1 MKQCKRE
8 KRRLAG
14 LFLFVIVFLSSPGT
28 ARPAD
33 APAPATQGTASAPSG
48 LTMDEVV
55 RIALENHSSIKS
67 AQYQINSQDAVV
79 HQQMGQY
86 YPTINFNNSYQTNS
100 PRGASTAFDT
110 ISSAL
115 NLNMTLYNFG
125 KREGSVQSAK
135 ETLDATRYGYSITS
149 NNIVL
154 AVKQAYLG
162 VLQANALLKVNEDTV
177 KDREV
182 TLNQSQGFYDVGTKP
197 RSDLTQAEA
206 NLYLAQT
213 NLIVARNAV
222 EVAWANLRN
231 AMGVDDYPKRPL
243 AEELAVTPFPMSLE
257 EAKQAAFSARPEL
270 RQFEAL
276 LRAQDQLIAVAR
288 RNHLPDLT
296 FDASWGRSNVS
307 NGTTSESPCTE
318 TLFATDKDG
327 KSTEF
332 CAKRET
338 VTHSVDTFPLK
349 AAWQVQLSLNIPIFN
364 GFQTTYQ
371 VQQALSTYNSIKEQE
386 RVERQQ
392 VALQVEQSYLNL
404 AASREAIRSTEAG
417 VKAAKENLDLHV
429 GRYEVGYAP
438 IVEVT
443 DAQTTYTTAQTN
455 YVNAL
460 IAQKLAMVQ
469 LINAIGG
476 Q

>member
-1 MKQCKRE
+1 MNQCKRE
-8 KRRLAG
+8 KRRLAVF
-14 LFLFVIVFLSSPGT
+14 FLFVVVFLSSPGT
-28 ARPAD
+28 AQPAD
-33 APAPATQGTASAPSG
+33 TPVAATQGTASAASG

-67 AQYQINSQDAVV
+67 AQYQINAQDAVL
-79 HQQMGQY
+79 HQQMAAY
-86 YPTINFNNSYQTNS
+86 YPTITLNSLYTT
-100 PRGASTAFDT
+100 ASTGVGGRGLDSFTAASNVT
-110 ISSAL
+110 
-115 NLNMTLYNFG
+115 MTLYNFG
-125 KREGSVQSAK
+125 RREGSVQSARD
-135 ETLDATRYGYSITS
+135 TLGATQYGYKVTA

-162 VLQANALLKVNEDTV
+162 VLQANALLRVSEDTV

-182 TLNQSQGFYDVGTKP
+182 TLRQTQGFYDVGTKP

-222 EVAWANLRN
+222 DVAWANLRN
-231 AMGVDDYPKRPL
+231 AMGVDDYPKGPL
-243 AEELAVTPFPMSLE
+243 AEELAVTPFSMSLQ
-257 EAKQAAFSARPEL
+257 EAKQTAFSSRPEL
-270 RQFEAL
+270 LQFASL
-276 LRAQDQLIAVAR
+276 LKAQDELIAVAR
-288 RNHLPDLT
+288 RNHLPELAFNSSYGGRART
-296 FDASWGRSNVS
+296 FE
-307 NGTTSESPCTE
+307 TTSR
-318 TLFATDKDG
+318 DWIVG
-327 KSTEF
+327 
-332 CAKRET
+332 
-338 VTHSVDTFPLK
+338 
-349 AAWQVQLSLNIPIFN
+349 LSLTIPIFN

-371 VQQALSTYNSIKEQE
+371 VQQALSTYYSIKEQE

-392 VALQVEQSYLNL
+392 VALQVEQSYLTL
-404 AASREAIRSTEAG
+404 FAAQDAIRSTEAG

-469 LINAIGG
+469 LVNAMGG

>member
-1 MKQCKRE
+1 MKQFKRE
-8 KRRLAG
+8 KWRLPVF
-14 LFLFVIVFLSSPGT
+14 FLFVIVFLSSPGMAQSADT
-28 ARPAD
+28 PA
-33 APAPATQGTASAPSG
+33 AAAQGTTSAQSG

-55 RIALENHSSIKS
+55 RITLENHSSVKS
-67 AQYQINSQDAVV
+67 AQYQVNAQDAVL
-79 HQQMGQY
+79 HQQMASY
-86 YPTINFNNSYQTNS
+86 YPTITLNNVY
-100 PRGASTAFDT
+100 STA
-110 ISSAL
+110 SSGVGGRGLDSFTAAS
-115 NLNMTLYNFG
+115 NVSMTLYNFG
-125 KREGSVQSAK
+125 KREGSVQSARD
-135 ETLDATRYGYSITS
+135 TLGATQYAYQVTA

-154 AVKQAYLG
+154 SVKEAYLG
-162 VLQANALLKVNEDTV
+162 VLQANALLRVNEDTV

-182 TLNQSQGFYDVGTKP
+182 TLNQTQGFYDVGTKP

-222 EVAWANLRN
+222 DVAWATLRN
-231 AMGVDDYPKRPL
+231 AMGVDDYPKQPL
-243 AEELAVTPFPMSLE
+243 AEELTVSPFSMTLD
-257 EAKQAAFSARPEL
+257 EAKRTAFSSRPEL
-270 RQFEAL
+270 LQFASL
-276 LRAQDQLIAVAR
+276 LKAQDELIAVAR
-288 RNHLPDLT
+288 RNHLPDLLFNSSYGKQART
-296 FDASWGRSNVS
+296 FETPSSNWIV
-307 NGTTSESPCTE
+307 
-318 TLFATDKDG
+318 A
-327 KSTEF
+327 
-332 CAKRET
+332 
-338 VTHSVDTFPLK
+338 
-349 AAWQVQLSLNIPIFN
+349 LSLNIPIFN

-371 VQQALSTYNSIKEQE
+371 VQQALSTYHSIKEQE

-469 LINAIGG
+469 LINAMGG

>member
-1 MKQCKRE
+1 MKRIKRE
-8 KRRLAG
+8 KWRLAVF
-14 LFLFVIVFLSSPGT
+14 FLFVILFLSSPGT
-28 ARPAD
+28 AQSVD
-33 APAPATQGTASAPSG
+33 TPAPAIQGTASAPSG

-67 AQYQINSQDAVV
+67 AQYQINSQDAAVQ
-79 HQQMGQY
+79 QQMAAY
-86 YPTINFNNSYQTNS
+86 YPSVTFNNIYQTNS

-135 ETLDATRYGYSITS
+135 DTLEATRYGYSTTS

-162 VLQANALLKVNEDTV
+162 VLQANALLRVNEDTV

-182 TLNQSQGFYDVGTKP
+182 TLSQTQGFYDVGTKP

-222 EVAWANLRN
+222 DVAWANLRN
-231 AMGVDDYPKRPL
+231 AMGVDDYPTRPL
-243 AEELAVTPFPMSLE
+243 AEELTVTPFSMSLE
-257 EAKQAAFSARPEL
+257 EAKQAAFSNRPEL
-270 RQFEAL
+270 RQSEAL

-288 RNHLPDLT
+288 RNHLPDLI

-307 NGTTSESPCTE
+307 NGTIKGSCVGHV
-318 TLFATDKDG
+318 TLVEGGDP
-327 KSTEF
+327 F
-332 CAKRET
+332 C
-338 VTHSVDTFPLK
+338 VQSSNSHVDTFPLQPSWLVK
-349 AAWQVQLSLNIPIFN
+349 LSLNIPIFN

-371 VQQALSTYNSIKEQE
+371 VQEALSKYYSIKEQE

-469 LINAIGG
+469 LINAVGG

>member
-1 MKQCKRE
+1 MKQFKRE
-8 KRRLAG
+8 KWRLAG
-14 LFLFVIVFLSSPGT
+14 FFLFVIVFLSSPGT
-28 ARPAD
+28 AQPAD
-33 APAPATQGTASAPSG
+33 TPAPATQGIAIAPAG

-79 HQQMGQY
+79 HQQMAQY
-86 YPTINFNNSYQTNS
+86 YPTVNFNNFYQTKS
-100 PRGASTAFDT
+100 LPGASTAFDT
-110 ISSAL
+110 VSSAL
-115 NLNMTLYNFG
+115 NLSMTLYNFG

-135 ETLDATRYGYSITS
+135 DTLDATRYAYSTTS
-149 NNIVL
+149 HNIVL

-162 VLQANALLKVNEDTV
+162 VLQANALLRVNEDTV

-182 TLNQSQGFYDVGTKP
+182 TLSQTQGFYDVGTKP

-222 EVAWANLRN
+222 DVAWANLRN
-231 AMGVDDYPKRPL
+231 AMGVDEYPKRPL
-243 AEELAVTPFPMSLE
+243 AEELAVTPFSMSLE

-296 FDASWGRSNVS
+296 FDASWSRSNVS
-307 NGTTSESPCTE
+307 NGVETSCPQPDDVPPCLGGQKTIRHH
-318 TLFATDKDG
+318 L
-327 KSTEF
+327 
-332 CAKRET
+332 
-338 VTHSVDTFPLK
+338 DTFPLQPG
-349 AAWQVQLSLNIPIFN
+349 WQVQLSLNFPIFN
-364 GFQTTYQ
+364 GFQTTYH
-371 VQQALSTYNSIKEQE
+371 VQETLSTYHSLKEQE